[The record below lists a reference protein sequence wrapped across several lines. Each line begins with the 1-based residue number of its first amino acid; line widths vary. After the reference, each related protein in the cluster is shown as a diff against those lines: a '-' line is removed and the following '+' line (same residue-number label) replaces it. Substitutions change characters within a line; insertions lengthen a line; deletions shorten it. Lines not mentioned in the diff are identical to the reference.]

1 MQPEQS
7 MANKDCE
14 YYNKS
19 MKPWLQNDG
28 NGNVFNTHNEGKSV
42 NAEIIIGTLKK
53 CIHIKN
59 EYIDKLA
66 DIVNIYIS

>member
-1 MQPEQS
+1 
-7 MANKDCE
+7 
-14 YYNKS
+14 